1 MSDQTAKSKPSPSQ
15 VGVHNKRDP
24 RASSADGDPVQ
35 VAKRR
40 SLRVVI
46 DFPVSVFGHDLERKI
61 FEEQT
66 RTITISAH
74 GASVVLSSPIDSRRP
89 ALLIN
94 PKTGAKIQCR
104 IAHRKELSAG
114 RFEIG
119 FEFAQPQPRFWEIH
133 FPPDDWNPAERKR
146 PNTSKPMMVPNR
158 KV

>member
-74 GASVVLSSPIDSRRP
+74 GASVVLSSQIDSRRP

-94 PKTGAKIQCR
+94 PKTGAK
-104 IAHRKELSAG
+104 
-114 RFEIG
+114 
-119 FEFAQPQPRFWEIH
+119 
-133 FPPDDWNPAERKR
+133 
-146 PNTSKPMMVPNR
+146 
-158 KV
+158 